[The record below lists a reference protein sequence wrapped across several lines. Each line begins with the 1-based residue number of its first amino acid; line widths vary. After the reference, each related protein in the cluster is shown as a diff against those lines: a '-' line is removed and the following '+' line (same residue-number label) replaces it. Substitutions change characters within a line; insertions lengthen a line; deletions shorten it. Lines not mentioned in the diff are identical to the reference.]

1 MGRQRNID
9 HSETHV
15 TESTEQYPRNAPH
28 CEKLADATS
37 DDRMAVEYLN
47 IANRWRE
54 LADRMDRNNLDR

>member
-15 TESTEQYPRNAPH
+15 TEGIEQYLRNALH

-54 LADRMDRNNLDR
+54 LADRMDRNTLDR